1 MNKIY
6 RIVWNQT
13 ARRWMVASE
22 LTRARGKSTG
32 GRRAVLA
39 VALSLAAG
47 TALAGEACRTEDGLA
62 GERDA
67 QGLCAAAN
75 NEHASARQIGT
86 LGGLDGGTAS
96 GADSVAIGP
105 GSQSL
110 GPRSVAIGNGTIA
123 NGTANVTIGDR
134 SRTDGFNSVAL
145 GYNAAATAHY
155 SLSLGG
161 GSTATGV
168 RATAL
173 GTDAA
178 ATADTATAI
187 GDRAK
192 AAAVNAAAF
201 GENANAASVAATA
214 LGTGATVEAGADN
227 GVAVGSQAR
236 VAASAV
242 DAVAIG
248 RGAVADRANT
258 LSVGAA
264 GSERQVV
271 NVAAGTQST
280 DAVNVA
286 QLASAEQGIRDDM
299 GVISDTLDGAV
310 VYDGADKS
318 AVTFGGT
325 SGTVLK
331 NVAAGDV
338 SATSTEAVNGSQL
351 HATNEQVA
359 QNASDIVTVDGRV
372 TTVDGRVTQLV
383 GDLNAGSVGL
393 VRQDATTRAIS
404 VAGATDGTSVSFT
417 GTAGDR
423 VLSGVANGTAAHDA
437 VNVSQLESTEQG
449 IRDDMGLIG
458 DAIDGAVVYDGADK
472 SAVTFGGTSGTVLK
486 NVAAG
491 DVSATSTEAVNGSQL
506 HATNQQVAQNASD
519 ISTVDGRVTTVD
531 GRVTQLVG
539 DLNAGSVGLVRQDAT
554 TRAISVAGAT
564 DGTSV
569 SFTGTAGD
577 RVLSGV
583 ANGTAAHDAVNV
595 SQLESTEQGIRDDM
609 GLIGDAIDGAVVY
622 DGADK
627 SAVTFGGTSGTV
639 LKNVAAGDVSA
650 TSTEAVNGSQL
661 HATNEQVAQNA
672 SDIVTVDG
680 RVTTVD
686 GRVTQLVGDLNAG
699 SVGLVRQDATTRA
712 ISVAGA
718 TDGTSV
724 SFTGTAGDRVL
735 SGVANGTAA
744 HDAVNVSQ
752 LESTEQ
758 GIRDDMG
765 LIGDAIDGAVVYD
778 GADKS
783 AVTFGGTSGTVLK
796 NVAAGDVS
804 ATSTEAVNGS
814 QLHATNERLGVT
826 ENSISVLQGDVV
838 NLDTRVTTNEGDIS
852 HLSTQV
858 NQLAAGGIG
867 LVTHDASTGVVSV
880 AAGQNGRVVD
890 VGGTDGNRVVT
901 HVAAGRLADDS
912 DDAVNG
918 SQLKATNDRVG
929 AVEGDVVNLD
939 GRVTLNEGSITRL
952 DQQVTNLSSGAA
964 GIVQYDSTAGTINVG
979 SAQGGAR
986 VDMAGTEG
994 PRRVGGVAN
1003 GTADTDAATVAQ
1015 LKASGLVDPNDGRA
1029 LGAIVYD
1036 DMSLDRATLG
1046 GTQGTVIGNLGNG
1059 LIAAG
1064 SREAINGGQ
1073 LWQVQ
1078 ADWETRWAAL
1088 DGRVGVVEQRLDDGA
1103 AGNPG
1108 TGGPGTSPGAGQG
1121 SVAIGDN
1128 SKAEGTGAIG
1138 IGSGAGAIGEGS
1150 VAIGDGASSANRD
1163 SVAIGSG
1170 STTDRDNE
1178 VSVGSP
1184 GHERVIGNVAAGTR
1198 PTDAVNLGQ
1207 MEDRFQ
1213 AERDWSNSRF
1223 QAVDKRIDRMG
1234 AISAAYAGMALNTA
1248 GLSGDNRVGAG
1259 VGAQNGRTALAV
1271 GYQRI
1276 LGEKKNVSV
1285 SLGGAFSGSDQSVSA
1300 GAGFSW

>member
-6 RIVWNQT
+6 RIVWNAS

-22 LTRARGKSTG
+22 LTRTRGKSAG

-47 TALAGEACRTEDGLA
+47 TALAGEACLTGDGLA

-67 QGLCAAAN
+67 QGVCAVTGNDAP
-75 NEHASARQIGT
+75 SARQIGT
-86 LGGLDGGTAS
+86 LGALDGGTAS
-96 GADSVAIGP
+96 GTDSVAVGP
-105 GSQSL
+105 GAQAL
-110 GPRSVAIGNGTIA
+110 GTRSVSIGNGSTA
-123 NGTANVTIGDR
+123 NGMANVAIGDR
-134 SRTDGFNSVAL
+134 STTNGFNSAAL
-145 GYNAAATAHY
+145 GYNATATGNY
-155 SLSLGG
+155 SLSFGG
-161 GSTATGV
+161 GSSATAG

-173 GTDAA
+173 GTDSA
-178 ATADTATAI
+178 ATAGNATAI

-192 AAAVNAAAF
+192 AAADNASAF
-201 GENANAASVAATA
+201 GEAANAAGVASTA
-214 LGTGATVEAGADN
+214 LGVASTVEAGADN
-227 GVAVGSQAR
+227 GVAVGSLAR
-236 VAASAV
+236 VAASGV
-242 DAVAIG
+242 NAVAIG
-248 RGAVADRANT
+248 QGAVADRANT

-264 GSERQVV
+264 GRERQVV
-271 NVAAGTQST
+271 NVAAGTQGT
-280 DAVNVA
+280 DAVNVS
-286 QLASAEQGIRDDM
+286 QLQSTEQGLRSDM
-299 GVISDTLDGAV
+299 DAIGTALNDSVM
-310 VYDGADKS
+310 YDGADKS

-359 QNASDIVTVDGRV
+359 QNASDIGAVDGRV
-372 TTVDGRVTQLV
+372 TNLDGRVTHVDGRVTQLV
-383 GDLNAGSVGL
+383 GDIDAGNVGL

-404 VAGATDGTSVSFT
+404 VAAATDGTSVSFA

-423 VLSGVANGTAAHDA
+423 VLSGVADGAAAHDA
-437 VNVSQLESTEQG
+437 VNVSQLRSTEQG
-449 IRDDMGLIG
+449 LRDDMGLIG

-472 SAVTFGGTSGTVLK
+472 SAVTFGG
-486 NVAAG
+486 AA
-491 DVSATSTEAVNGSQL
+491 
-506 HATNQQVAQNASD
+506 
-519 ISTVDGRVTTVD
+519 
-531 GRVTQLVG
+531 
-539 DLNAGSVGLVRQDAT
+539 
-554 TRAISVAGAT
+554 
-564 DGTSV
+564 
-569 SFTGTAGD
+569 
-577 RVLSGV
+577 
-583 ANGTAAHDAVNV
+583 
-595 SQLESTEQGIRDDM
+595 
-609 GLIGDAIDGAVVY
+609 
-622 DGADK
+622 
-627 SAVTFGGTSGTV
+627 
-639 LKNVAAGDVSA
+639 
-650 TSTEAVNGSQL
+650 
-661 HATNEQVAQNA
+661 
-672 SDIVTVDG
+672 
-680 RVTTVD
+680 
-686 GRVTQLVGDLNAG
+686 
-699 SVGLVRQDATTRA
+699 
-712 ISVAGA
+712 
-718 TDGTSV
+718 
-724 SFTGTAGDRVL
+724 
-735 SGVANGTAA
+735 
-744 HDAVNVSQ
+744 
-752 LESTEQ
+752 
-758 GIRDDMG
+758 
-765 LIGDAIDGAVVYD
+765 
-778 GADKS
+778 
-783 AVTFGGTSGTVLK
+783 GTVLK

-838 NLDTRVTTNEGDIS
+838 NLDGRVTTNEGDIS

-867 LVTHDASTGVVSV
+867 LVTHDAGTGVVSV
-880 AAGQNGRVVD
+880 AAGQNGRIVD

-964 GIVQYDSTAGTINVG
+964 GIVQYDSTSGTINVG

-1088 DGRVGVVEQRLDDGA
+1088 DGRVGAVEQRLDDGTV
-1103 AGNPG
+1103 GTPG

-1128 SKAEGTGAIG
+1128 SKAEGDGAIG
-1138 IGSGAGAIGEGS
+1138 IGSGAGATGEGS
-1150 VAIGDGASSANRD
+1150 VAIGEGASSANRD

-1248 GLSGDNRVGAG
+1248 GLNGDNRVGAG